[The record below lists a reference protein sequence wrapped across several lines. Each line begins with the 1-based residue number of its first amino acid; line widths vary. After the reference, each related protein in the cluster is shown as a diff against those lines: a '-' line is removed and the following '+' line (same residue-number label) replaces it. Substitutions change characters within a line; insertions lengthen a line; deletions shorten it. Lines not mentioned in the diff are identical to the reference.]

1 MKNAFLF
8 LLQKR
13 IVELYTSGHYDP
25 KWRYSFAVDV
35 AYHKNNAYVSG
46 VLYDML
52 NDREIGRKS
61 KCTQVTFPYVPGLL
75 YAREAPPILEL
86 ISELKL
92 HYDILIVNGHGRLH
106 PRKAGL
112 ATVVGILLDIP
123 TIGIAKKLLYGKVIS
138 KGHINPVVVDEK
150 VEGFEVISGGKKF
163 YASPGNRLDAE
174 AVYEFLKVRGFLFPK
189 ELDLAD
195 RESKRF
201 KRNSASQG

>member
-1 MKNAFLF
+1 LKNAFLF

-13 IVELYTSGHYDP
+13 ITELYTPGPYDP
-25 KWRYSFAVDV
+25 RWRYSFAVDV
-35 AYHKNNAYVSG
+35 AYHKDDAYVAG
-46 VLYDML
+46 VLYDMV
-52 NDREIGRKS
+52 NEKEVERKL

-86 ISELKL
+86 MSELKL

-112 ATVVGILLDIP
+112 ATVVGILLDAP
-123 TIGIAKKLLYGKVIS
+123 TIGIAKRLLYGKVIS
-138 KGHINPVVVDEK
+138 KGSVNPVIADGK

-163 YASPGNRLDAE
+163 YASPGNRLDVD
-174 AVYEFLKVRGFLFPK
+174 AVYEFLKARRFTFPK

-201 KRNSASQG
+201 KRSLTSRD

>member
-1 MKNAFLF
+1 MVNEKE
-8 LLQKR
+8 
-13 IVELYTSGHYDP
+13 VE
-25 KWRYSFAVDV
+25 
-35 AYHKNNAYVSG
+35 
-46 VLYDML
+46 
-52 NDREIGRKS
+52 RKL

-86 ISELKL
+86 MSELKL

-112 ATVVGILLDIP
+112 ATVVGILLDAP
-123 TIGIAKKLLYGKVIS
+123 TIGIAKRLLYGKVIS
-138 KGHINPVVVDEK
+138 KGSVNPVIADGK

-163 YASPGNRLDAE
+163 YASPGNRLDVD
-174 AVYEFLKVRGFLFPK
+174 AVYEFLKARRFTFPK

-201 KRNSASQG
+201 KRSLTSRD